1 MPPAIWSRMVVVGAW
16 FNRALRS
23 AADARIP
30 MYQPP
35 PCSLNLPPRGHPG
48 RCGYLRG
55 SIYAICFTTTPL
67 GDLSVGTRSRRNLMR
82 IRFTLD
88 AGEIVPRLRTCTQV
102 TERRDNLAEGVEYTT
117 EISTTPRNAM
127 RRRSRRKWQ
136 HVAHGVDTARSEPSR
151 KRAPKRAWHS
161 RAPHAAIL
169 AEIVATRQSPAF
181 WISPGC
187 ALRPPP
193 DCHASR

>member
-1 MPPAIWSRMVVVGAW
+1 MVVVGAW

-55 SIYAICFTTTPL
+55 TIYAFRFTTTPL

-88 AGEIVPRLRTCTQV
+88 AGEIAPRLRTCTQV
-102 TERRDNLAEGVEYTT
+102 TERRENLAEGVEHTT
-117 EISTTPRNAM
+117 EISTTPGNAM
-127 RRRSRRKWQ
+127 RRRSRREWQ
-136 HVAHGVDTARSEPSR
+136 HVAHGNAKPVLGLVCA
-151 KRAPKRAWHS
+151 RAPSAPCRPH
-161 RAPHAAIL
+161 APHAAIL

>member
-1 MPPAIWSRMVVVGAW
+1 MVVVGAW

-88 AGEIVPRLRTCTQV
+88 AGESMPRLRTCTQV

-136 HVAHGVDTARSEPSR
+136 HVAHGNAKPVLGLVRA
-151 KRAPKRAWHS
+151 RAPS
-161 RAPHAAIL
+161 APCRPHALHAAIF
-169 AEIVATRQSPAF
+169 AEIVAS
-181 WISPGC
+181 
-187 ALRPPP
+187 
-193 DCHASR
+193 